1 MYLLYVEM
9 ALGLVMQPEVSLRD
23 ALRVVARAGLDEAVH
38 GHRRDMHAVLAEF
51 LRERIGQRT
60 QRRLAQRQG
69 RVLHRRLVCEAAAGE
84 QDRALD
90 RKSTRL
96 NSKSLMRISYA
107 DFCLKKKNKPL
118 PQKQLN
124 IVKL

>member
-1 MYLLYVEM
+1 MRISDWSSDVCSSDLLLVNLLDVEM
-9 ALGLVMQPEVSLRD
+9 ALGLAMQPDVSLRD

-84 QDRALD
+84 QDRSEEHTSELQ
-90 RKSTRL
+90 
-96 NSKSLMRISYA
+96 SLMRSS
-107 DFCLKKKNKPL
+107 
-118 PQKQLN
+118 
-124 IVKL
+124 

>member
-1 MYLLYVEM
+1 M
-9 ALGLVMQPEVSLRD
+9 ALGLAMQPDVSLRD

-84 QDRALD
+84 QDR
-90 RKSTRL
+90 RSEERRVGKECVSTCRSRGSPY
-96 NSKSLMRISYA
+96 NSK
-107 DFCLKKKNKPL
+107 KKKK
-118 PQKQLN
+118 K
-124 IVKL
+124 K